1 MDGEAR
7 ARRCSRMTES
17 NPGRRCRA
25 RSSAGGLC
33 FVVGGGRAERR
44 LPVATGGTD
53 PQRLLAGWPGNRLL
67 GPSEARL
74 QEALSPA
81 MVPTEIQ
88 GRRVI
93 VDWEETWGSGESA
106 SACVLDCFP
115 TPRELLNGRFLG
127 CAWASIVCRCLFFS
141 THRKEGNKQ
150 DKRKQGEKEKGRERN
165 VALEIIGLCL
175 LQKRYHQLLKP
186 ELFSETRK

>member
-1 MDGEAR
+1 
-7 ARRCSRMTES
+7 MTES

-81 MVPTEIQ
+81 VVPTEIQ

-93 VDWEETWGSGESA
+93 VDWEETWGIRRKCFCLCFRLLPNSQRVAKWKVLG
-106 SACVLDCFP
+106 ACVGQYC
-115 TPRELLNGRFLG
+115 
-127 CAWASIVCRCLFFS
+127 V
-141 THRKEGNKQ
+141 
-150 DKRKQGEKEKGRERN
+150 
-165 VALEIIGLCL
+165 
-175 LQKRYHQLLKP
+175 
-186 ELFSETRK
+186 